1 VAISPGTR
9 LGQYTV
15 IALVG
20 AGGMGEV
27 YRAKDNRLERDVAL
41 KVLREDLSQPERLAR
56 FQREARLLAAL
67 NHPNIATIHGLDS
80 SNGTHFL
87 VMEWVPGDSLAERIK
102 RKGAI
107 PVDEAVAIARQ
118 IAEALEAAHD
128 KPIIHR
134 DLKPANVKVTP
145 EGVVKVL
152 DFGLAK
158 AFESETPEE
167 DAATSST
174 VSGIPSLPGIILGTP
189 AYMSPEQARGK
200 KVDKRTDIWAF
211 GCILYEM
218 LTGKPLYTGQ
228 TMADVLA
235 SVIKD
240 APALGGLPRETPPN
254 IRNLLS
260 RCLEPDLRLRLR
272 DIGEAR
278 IAIEHGAAAGTETPT
293 GVAPT
298 SQKWA
303 LWFGLAALLLAL
315 VTGGVVLWNRSPA
328 PVGSTRRLV
337 VSLPAGQQFPDTGR
351 IIALS
356 PDGKLLAYIAGDGT
370 ARQLYLRSLDSF
382 QVKAIPGTDGAGGPF
397 FSPDSQWIAFFAE
410 GKLKKISVTGGA
422 PISIADSRGS
432 QSGTWGPDD
441 TIVFPQNQFSLNM
454 IPAAGGT
461 PQPLISPDSQKGENS
476 VCCPAFLPDGSAVL
490 FTASSGTSGVQAA
503 VHVLKSGERKDLIT
517 GGSLP
522 VYVPTGHLL
531 YVQEG
536 TLMAAPFDA
545 AQLKVTGPAVP
556 VIEGVMQSQSLVFG
570 IAHYSISND
579 GSLAYIPG
587 PVVGANSKL
596 VWVDRKGKEQPL
608 PTDPHA
614 YRNPRI
620 SPDGSRVAVGI
631 DELGGQIWIY
641 DLSRDSLSRLTFEGS
656 GSANPSW
663 SPDGKQIAFSSGA
676 PGSLFVQPAD
686 GSGKAE
692 KVSSGQY
699 RQVANAF
706 SPDGQFLA
714 YHENNPITASD
725 IWMLHL
731 SDRKTKI
738 FVQSQAGD
746 SAARFSPDGHWVAYS
761 SSESGRQEVY
771 VQPFP
776 GPGGKW
782 QISTDGGTEA
792 VWNPNGKEL
801 FFRHKDQMMSVDIT
815 TQPGFSASK
824 PKMLFQADYA
834 LSAATLANYDVSK
847 DGQRFLMVKEGAG
860 AEPTQINLVLNWFNE
875 LKRLA
880 PSEAQ

>member
-1 VAISPGTR
+1 
-9 LGQYTV
+9 
-15 IALVG
+15 
-20 AGGMGEV
+20 MGEV

-67 NHPNIATIHGLDS
+67 NHPNIATIHGLED

-87 VMEWVPGDSLAERIK
+87 VMEWVPGESLAERIK

-167 DAATSST
+167 STATSST

-218 LTGKPLYTGQ
+218 LTGKPLYSGQ
-228 TMADVLA
+228 TMAEVLA
-235 SVIKD
+235 AVIKD
-240 APALGGLPRETPPN
+240 PPALEGLPRDTPPN

-260 RCLEPDLRLRLR
+260 RCLEPDLRQRLR

-278 IAIEHGAAAGTETPT
+278 IAIEHGGATGAGV
-293 GVAPT
+293 GAGAAPT
-298 SQKWA
+298 SQRWA
-303 LWFGLAALLLAL
+303 LWLGLTALLLAL
-315 VTGGVVLWNRSPA
+315 VIGGVVFWKRGPA
-328 PVGSTRRLV
+328 PVESTRRLV

-351 IIALS
+351 IMALS
-356 PDGKLLAYIAGDGT
+356 PDGRLLAYVAGQGT
-370 ARQLYLRSLDSF
+370 AQQLYLRSLDSF

-397 FSPDSQWIAFFAE
+397 FSPDSQWIAFFAD
-410 GKLKKISVTGGA
+410 GKMKKISVAGGA
-422 PISIADSRGS
+422 PITIADSGGT
-432 QSGTWGPDD
+432 QSGSWGPND
-441 TIVFPQNQFSLNM
+441 TIVFPQSGFSLNM
-454 IPAAGGT
+454 IPASGGT
-461 PQPLISPDSQKGENS
+461 PQALISPDAQKGENS
-476 VCCPAFLPDGSAVL
+476 VCCPAFLPNGNAVL
-490 FTASSGTSGVQAA
+490 FTASSGTGGVQAA
-503 VHVLKSGERKDLIT
+503 VKVLASGERKDLVA

-531 YVQEG
+531 YVQGG
-536 TLMAAPFDA
+536 TLMAVPFDLE
-545 AQLKVTGPAVP
+545 QLKVTGTTVP

-587 PVVGANSKL
+587 RVVGANSKL

-614 YRNPRI
+614 YRNPRL
-620 SPDGSRVAVGI
+620 SPDGNRVAVGI

-641 DLSRDSLSRLTFEGS
+641 DLSRDMLSRLTFEGN
-656 GSANPSW
+656 GSANPFW
-663 SPDGKQIAFSSGA
+663 SPDGKQITFSSGA
-676 PGSLFVQPAD
+676 PGSLFVQPSD
-686 GSGKAE
+686 GSGKPE
-692 KVSSGQY
+692 KIGGSQY
-699 RQVANAF
+699 RQVPNSW

-714 YHENNPITASD
+714 YHETNPATASD

-731 SDRKTKI
+731 SDRQAKV

-746 SAARFSPDGHWVAYS
+746 SAARFSPDGRWVAYTS
-761 SSESGRQEVY
+761 AESGRPEIY

-801 FFRHKDQMMSVDIT
+801 FFRHRTQMMSVDIT

-824 PKMLFQADYA
+824 PQLLFDGPYA

-847 DGQRFLMVKEGAG
+847 DGQRFLMVKEGAQE
-860 AEPTQINLVLNWFNE
+860 AQPTQINLVLNWFNE

-880 PSEAQ
+880 PTEAQ